1 MTLTTTRQRILEA
14 ALELFN
20 RYGYAATSQATIA
33 SAAGIR
39 QGNLT
44 YHLPTK
50 MDLVEAL
57 RDEARVVLAERESVG
72 ASDDVCADY
81 VDHVLTSMRLVWR
94 YRFLLRDRAQLTD
107 SDSESLGGAPPEVV
121 ADLERFSALIQR
133 FAADGLLRRSLVGDV
148 SVLARS
154 LWIVSRYWLDHLD
167 EFGQLDSADWAS
179 LARGIEQH
187 RAVLDPCLTADGR
200 RRLDDAFDR
209 AASRRLAS

>member
-1 MTLTTTRQRILEA
+1 MTSTPTRQRILEA

-20 RYGYAATSQATIA
+20 RNGYAATSQANIA

-44 YHLPTK
+44 YHFPAK

-57 RDEARVVLAERESVG
+57 RDEARAVLTERESVG
-72 ASDDVCADY
+72 VSDDVCRDY

-94 YRFLLRDRAQLTD
+94 YRFLLRDRGQLTD
-107 SDSESLGGAPPEVV
+107 AEPRRSAPPELA
-121 ADLERFSALIQR
+121 ADFERLCNLIERFAVG
-133 FAADGLLRRSLVGDV
+133 GLFRRSLDV
-148 SVLARS
+148 DVAVLARS

-167 EFGQLDSADWAS
+167 EFGQLDVADWAS
-179 LARGIEQH
+179 LAYGIEQH

-200 RRLDDAFDR
+200 RRLDDAFAR
-209 AASRRLAS
+209 AVRQRLAS